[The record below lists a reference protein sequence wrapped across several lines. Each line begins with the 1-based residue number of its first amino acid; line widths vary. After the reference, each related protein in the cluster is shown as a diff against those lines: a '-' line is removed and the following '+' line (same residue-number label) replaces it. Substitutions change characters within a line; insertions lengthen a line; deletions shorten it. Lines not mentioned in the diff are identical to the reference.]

1 MCKDF
6 KASSLA
12 CQASFWPRTK
22 DVRWKEVTT
31 LITTNSRSQHPSQVC
46 RGRDAC
52 AGDQPTEEVPPLVPP
67 LPRLHRHLLCE
78 QTRQAAQVALSC
90 KVQRRQPGWD
100 RAQVTILGL
109 KFGFIVTEVP
119 IWIEAVTMTMIIWD
133 AMISPHTM
141 YHNQVVV
148 TSAAMMS
155 SSEALPGGKGAE
167 KSDWCVTGW
176 SIGCCTGTG
185 TGATV
190 VLVTLV
196 LLVRVVLGCRWC
208 TGEIF
213 AN

>member
-1 MCKDF
+1 M
-6 KASSLA
+6 
-12 CQASFWPRTK
+12 
-22 DVRWKEVTT
+22 
-31 LITTNSRSQHPSQVC
+31 
-46 RGRDAC
+46 
-52 AGDQPTEEVPPLVPP
+52 
-67 LPRLHRHLLCE
+67 
-78 QTRQAAQVALSC
+78 
-90 KVQRRQPGWD
+90 
-100 RAQVTILGL
+100 GL

-155 SSEALPGGKGAE
+155 SSEALPGGKGTE

-176 SIGCCTGTG
+176 SIGCCTCAGTSGVTG
-185 TGATV
+185 TGATL
-190 VLVTLV
+190 VLVALG

>member
-1 MCKDF
+1 M
-6 KASSLA
+6 
-12 CQASFWPRTK
+12 
-22 DVRWKEVTT
+22 
-31 LITTNSRSQHPSQVC
+31 
-46 RGRDAC
+46 
-52 AGDQPTEEVPPLVPP
+52 
-67 LPRLHRHLLCE
+67 
-78 QTRQAAQVALSC
+78 
-90 KVQRRQPGWD
+90 
-100 RAQVTILGL
+100 TILGL

-133 AMISPHTM
+133 ARISPHTM

-176 SIGCCTGTG
+176 SIGCCCTG
-185 TGATV
+185 TGAT
-190 VLVTLV
+190 LV
-196 LLVRVVLGCRWC
+196 LLVLLALVVLGCRWC